1 MDIPDQSFLLLF
13 FIVLSAFFSGV
24 ETAFVS
30 ISDIRLNHL
39 CEKENKKSIL
49 RVKRLK
55 ENSERLIITIL
66 IGNNLVNIA
75 ASSFATKVA
84 IDIFESRGI
93 GIAIGLMT
101 LTILIFGEIIPKNIA
116 MAKNEM
122 IAVLAAPIIQFLQI
136 ILFPAIFCLEKMTI
150 FMAKPMNT
158 DMTEPLIT
166 EAEIKSV
173 VNLGEEVGEIETDE
187 RIMIH
192 NIFRF
197 SELQANEIMTDR
209 TQIFSLD
216 SDAYLNDVSEEIVSQ
231 GFSRIPVYEDQ
242 TDNIKGILYSKDILQ
257 HMLSKVED
265 RPLKDLI
272 RPAMIIPETM
282 LIDNLLRE
290 FKKEKV
296 HIAMVVDEH
305 GGISGLITIE
315 DVLEEIVGDIYD
327 ETDKDEELIRIV
339 DSNKCFVKGETEIEE
354 VNRVL
359 ELNLSEE
366 EDYET
371 ISGYILSQLRHIPEV
386 GEELSDNGNVI
397 RVTQADQQRII
408 EVEIE
413 KQNQLLE
420 DSDIAREQ
428 L

>member
-1 MDIPDQSFLLLF
+1 MDIPEQSFLLLF

-30 ISDIRLNHL
+30 LSDIRLNHL

-101 LTILIFGEIIPKNIA
+101 LIILIFGEIIPKNVA
-116 MAKNEM
+116 MAKNEL
-122 IAVLAAPIIQFLQI
+122 IAVSAAPIIRALQI
-136 ILFPAIFCLEKMTI
+136 ILYPAIYFLEKITI
-150 FMAKPMNT
+150 LMARPMNNE
-158 DMTEPLIT
+158 DCEPLIT

-173 VNLGEEVGEIETDE
+173 VNLGEEVGEIEKDE

-216 SDAYLNDVSEEIVSQ
+216 TSSYLQDVSDTIVSK
-231 GFSRIPVYEDQ
+231 GFSRIPIYEDQ
-242 TDNIKGILYSKDILQ
+242 TDNIKGILYAKDILQ
-257 HMLSKVED
+257 HLLTKSED
-265 RPLKDLI
+265 RPLRDLI

-290 FKKEKV
+290 FKREKV

-315 DVLEEIVGDIYD
+315 DILEEIVGDIYD
-327 ETDKDEELIRIV
+327 ETDKDEELIRII
-339 DSNKCFVKGETEIEE
+339 DNQKCYVKGETEIEE

-386 GEELSDNGNVI
+386 GEELAVRDIVI

-413 KQNQLLE
+413 KKRALAGE
-420 DSDIAREQ
+420 DALVET
-428 L
+428 

>member
-1 MDIPDQSFLLLF
+1 MDIPEQSFLLLF

-30 ISDIRLNHL
+30 LSDIRLNHL

-49 RVKRLK
+49 RVKQLK

-101 LTILIFGEIIPKNIA
+101 LIILIFGEIIPKNVA
-116 MAKNEM
+116 MAKNEL
-122 IAVLAAPIIQFLQI
+122 IAVSAAPIIRTLQI
-136 ILFPAIFCLEKMTI
+136 ILYPAIYFLEKITI
-150 FMAKPMNT
+150 LMARPMNNE
-158 DMTEPLIT
+158 DCEPLIT

-173 VNLGEEVGEIETDE
+173 VNLGEEVGEIEKDE

-216 SDAYLNDVSEEIVSQ
+216 TSSYLKDVSDTIVSK
-231 GFSRIPVYEDQ
+231 GFSRIPIYEDQ
-242 TDNIKGILYSKDILQ
+242 TDNIKGILYAKDILQ
-257 HMLSKVED
+257 HLLTKSED
-265 RPLKDLI
+265 RPLRDLI

-290 FKKEKV
+290 FKREKV

-315 DVLEEIVGDIYD
+315 DILEEIVGDIYD
-327 ETDKDEELIRIV
+327 ETDKDEELIRII
-339 DSNKCFVKGETEIEE
+339 DNQKCYVKGETEIEE

-386 GEELSDNGNVI
+386 GEELAVGDIVI

-413 KQNQLLE
+413 KKRALAGE
-420 DSDIAREQ
+420 DALVET
-428 L
+428 

>member
-1 MDIPDQSFLLLF
+1 MDIPEQSILLLF
-13 FIVLSAFFSGV
+13 LIALSAFFSGV

-30 ISDIRLNHL
+30 LSDIRVKHL
-39 CEKENKKSIL
+39 CEKRNKKSIL
-49 RVKRLK
+49 RVKHLK

-84 IDIFESRGI
+84 IDIFDSSGV

-101 LTILIFGEIIPKNIA
+101 LAILIFGEIIPKNVA
-116 MAKNEM
+116 MAKNEL
-122 IAVLAAPIIQFLQI
+122 IAVFAAPIIRILQI
-136 ILFPAIFCLEKMTI
+136 VWFPAIYLLEKITI
-150 FMAKPMNT
+150 VMAKPMNN
-158 DMTEPLIT
+158 DDSEPLIT

-173 VNLGEEVGEIETDE
+173 VNLGEELGEIEKDE

-209 TQIFSLD
+209 TQIYSLD
-216 SDAYLNDVSEEIVSQ
+216 ASSTLKNVLDEIIAQ
-231 GFSRIPVYEDQ
+231 GFSRIPVYEENS
-242 TDNIKGILYSKDILQ
+242 DNIKGILYAKDILQ
-257 HMLSKVED
+257 RLQARDEAQ
-265 RPLKDLI
+265 PLRDFI

-315 DVLEEIVGDIYD
+315 DILEEIVGDIYD

-339 DSNKCFVKGETEIEE
+339 DKNKCFVKGETEIEE

-359 ELNLSEE
+359 DLKLSEE

-386 GEELSDNGNVI
+386 GEELSVNDITI

-413 KQNQLLE
+413 KNPRTDHESEVE
-420 DSDIAREQ
+420 D
-428 L
+428 